1 MTDYLSPFSEGMI
14 FDTHAHYDDDAFDAD
29 RDKLLNALKHSVCG
43 IINCAC
49 NSQSGKTT
57 MELADKYP
65 FVYGAVGLHP
75 EDTEPLDL
83 SWIERLANHPK
94 CVAIGEI
101 GLDYH
106 WDSVPRDLQKENF
119 ISQMQL
125 AEKLNKP
132 IIIHSRDANSDTFD
146 IIKEY
151 RPKGVM
157 HCYSGSAEMARQL
170 VDMGIYIGLGGV
182 LTFKN
187 ARKTVEVAEQIP
199 LEYILLETDAPYMA
213 PVPLRSKRCHSGMI
227 INVARRIAEIKGVSV
242 TEVLNTT
249 RENARR
255 LFGV

>member
-1 MTDYLSPFSEGMI
+1 MSYQSPFKDGMI
-14 FDTHAHYDDDAFDAD
+14 FDTHAHYDDEAFNCD
-29 RDKLLNALKHSVCG
+29 RERLLNSLRHSVCG

-49 NSQSGKTT
+49 NSASAKTT
-57 MELADKYP
+57 MELADTYD
-65 FVYGAVGLHP
+65 FIYGAVGLHP

-83 SWIERLANHPK
+83 SWIEAAAAHPK

-106 WDSVPRDLQKENF
+106 WDSVPRDIQKDNF
-119 ISQMQL
+119 IAQL
-125 AEKLNKP
+125 RLAQRLNKP
-132 IIIHSRDANSDTFD
+132 IIIHSRDANADTFE

-213 PVPLRSKRCHSGMI
+213 PTPLRSKRCHSGMI
-227 INVARRIAEIKGVSV
+227 INVARRLAEIKGISV
-242 TEVLNTT
+242 AEVLSTT
-249 RENARR
+249 RENTRR
-255 LFGV
+255 LFGI

>member
-1 MTDYLSPFSEGMI
+1 MSYISPFQEGMI

-29 RDKLLNALKHSVCG
+29 RERLLKSLKYSVCG

-49 NSQSGKTT
+49 NSASAKTT
-57 MELADKYP
+57 LELAHKYP
-65 FVYGAVGLHP
+65 FVYAAVGLHP
-75 EDTEPLDL
+75 EDTEPLDFA
-83 SWIERLANHPK
+83 WIEAAATDEK

-106 WDSVPRDLQKENF
+106 WDSVPRDVQKYNF
-119 ISQMQL
+119 ISQLKL
-125 AEKLNKP
+125 AQKLGKP
-132 IIIHSRDANSDTFD
+132 VIIHSRDANADTFD
-146 IIKEY
+146 IIKKH

-227 INVARRIAEIKGVSV
+227 INVARRLAEIKGISV
-242 TEVLNTT
+242 AEVLNTT
-249 RENARR
+249 RENTRR